1 MKRFPIGLTLAT
13 TIALT
18 ILLALG
24 VWQLRRRDET
34 AANQAKIAA
43 LAGAPARP
51 LADLTA
57 AGADPLALDHRRVSV
72 SCAAPATPSPTMVR
86 YSLRDGVV
94 GWRLLTFCHTEGP
107 GFDGVLLDRGEIAA
121 LTGDMAPRKLA
132 IAEPGVVVGVLR
144 KVGRPPLFGDEMSA
158 GAGDVPAVRV
168 IDKRTLAD
176 VARRSGVAAPL
187 PLYLAVER
195 ETPAPAGVRPA
206 PPAEDTPR
214 DNFQYA
220 LTWFGL
226 AAALAWIYGAMVWRR
241 MRGA

>member
-1 MKRFPIGLTLAT
+1 MKRFPIGLTFAAA
-13 TIALT
+13 IALA

-43 LAGAPARP
+43 LAGAPAQP
-51 LADLTA
+51 LATL
-57 AGADPLALDHRRVSV
+57 AGVDPLSLDHRRVSV
-72 SCAAPATPSPTMVR
+72 SCTAPATPSPTMVR

-94 GWRLLTFCHTEGP
+94 GWRLLTFCHTDGP
-107 GFDGVLLDRGEIAA
+107 GYDGVLLDRGEISS
-121 LTGDMAPRKLA
+121 LTGAMAPRRLA
-132 IAEPGVVVGVLR
+132 IAEPAHVVGVLR
-144 KVGRPPLFGDEMSA
+144 KVGRPPLFGDEMSPGVA
-158 GAGDVPAVRV
+158 DVPAVRV

-176 VARRSGVAAPL
+176 AAGRSGVATPL
-187 PLYLAVER
+187 PLYLAVES
-195 ETPAPAGVRPA
+195 EAPAPAGVRPA

-241 MRGA
+241 MRGQ